1 MRVAIFKLFN
11 IGDALLLTPTLTALR
26 QAYPDAEITVVTRET
41 NLGILGG
48 CPAID
53 HMVGMS
59 DPRLRRPGAF
69 GRDLRAVLGLR
80 RTRFDHLFELGGR
93 ARGRNLAA
101 LCRARRAWS
110 VRTEKPLGLLDR
122 WRFDGMAAHDGT
134 HGHAVERDFFTVHE
148 FLPLPL
154 PIPPLVF
161 ARERAT
167 RWREAEGLDAFAV
180 LHVGSREDFK
190 RWHAEGWRR
199 VAARLLEYFS
209 RLVISTGPDAEEVAE
224 AEALRARFGAK
235 LLLTRGQATWPE
247 LADLLSR
254 ARLYVGLDTS
264 VMHLAAACRCPV
276 VAVWGPMR
284 EEHWAPWR
292 VRHRIVTPRT
302 HPDSGDASAHAR
314 RRTTDVLAEDVLAAC
329 DEILAAPRP
338 ANARLS

>member
-26 QAYPDAEITVVTRET
+26 QAYSDAEITVVTRET

-53 HMVGMS
+53 RMVGMS
-59 DPRLRRPGAF
+59 DPRLRRSGTL
-69 GRDLRAVLGLR
+69 GRDLRAILDLR

-122 WRFDGMAAHDGT
+122 WRFNGMASHDGT

-154 PIPPLVF
+154 PIPSLVF
-161 ARERAT
+161 ARERTA
-167 RWREAEGLDAFAV
+167 RWEEAEGLDAFAV

-190 RWHAEGWRR
+190 RWHAEGWRCV
-199 VAARLLEYFS
+199 VACLLERFP
-209 RLVISTGPDAEEVAE
+209 RLVVSTGPDAKEVAE
-224 AEALRARFGAK
+224 AEALRARFGEK
-235 LLLTRGQATWPE
+235 VLLTRGQITWPE
-247 LADLLSR
+247 LADLLYR
-254 ARLYVGLDTS
+254 ARLYVGLDTG
-264 VMHLAAACRCPV
+264 VMHLAAACGCPV

-292 VRHRIVTPRT
+292 VRRRIVTPRT
-302 HPDSGDASAHAR
+302 RPEVVGPSVHAR
-314 RRTTDVLAEDVLAAC
+314 RRTAEVLAEDVLAAC
-329 DEILAAPRP
+329 DEMLATPRG
-338 ANARLS
+338 AEERV